1 MSSHEYAEPGAY
13 TVTLTVTDDDGGM
26 GTASIQILVES
37 PAEATE
43 VVIESI
49 EELDL
54 PQGTENSLISKLESA
69 IDSLEDGQDNAA
81 VNKLEAFMNQ
91 VEAQRGKKLTE
102 EEADKLIA
110 DVQAIIDNVRG
121 N

>member
-1 MSSHEYAEPGAY
+1 
-13 TVTLTVTDDDGGM
+13 M

-110 DVQAIIDNVRG
+110 DVQAIIDNVQG